1 MLKILRGIQ
10 NSEIEP
16 IFAARL
22 EKETI
27 WFFENSVP
35 EPLSLLKFQ
44 TLKVGYGIPKSPLH
58 VQSDRFKVPPLVAR
72 QIPVRL
78 AFSRRRRS
86 ACHRQ
91 ITNYLILKF
100 LDKISR

>member
-1 MLKILRGIQ
+1 M
-10 NSEIEP
+10 E
-16 IFAARL
+16 
-22 EKETI
+22 
-27 WFFENSVP
+27 
-35 EPLSLLKFQ
+35 
-44 TLKVGYGIPKSPLH
+44 YGIPEVTAYLFA
-58 VQSDRFKVPPLVAR
+58 SDRFKVPPLVAR